1 MAEHRV
7 DDDLP
12 HDWVELAA
20 RESGVTVPD
29 TLSEEPP
36 PGSEDHAAI
45 DGVIDEAREASA
57 P

>member
-1 MAEHRV
+1 V

>member
-1 MAEHRV
+1 LE
-7 DDDLP
+7 DDLP

-29 TLSEEPP
+29 TLSEDPP
-36 PGSEDHAAI
+36 PAFEDTAAI
-45 DGVIDEAREASA
+45 DGVVDEVRRITA